1 VITMLE
7 QITKS
12 PQAGFLIRITW
23 DLTQAEVQ
31 RELDGLTV
39 AYNNGKAA
47 VERKKSIA
55 AALG

>member
-1 VITMLE
+1 MLE

-12 PQAGFLIRITW
+12 PQAGFLLRITW

-31 RELDGLTV
+31 KELDNLTGAV
-39 AYNNGKAA
+39 QNGRMA